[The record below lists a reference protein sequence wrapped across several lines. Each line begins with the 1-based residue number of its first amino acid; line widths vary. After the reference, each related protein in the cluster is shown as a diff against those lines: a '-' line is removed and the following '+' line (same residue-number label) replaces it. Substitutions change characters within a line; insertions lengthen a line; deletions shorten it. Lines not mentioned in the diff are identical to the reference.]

1 MQRRIYS
8 MHILI
13 SILTCGMVQVFFI
26 YFSFGRKFIEL
37 LALMGITVLDG
48 VLLMKKVIL
57 VLSIFC
63 SFTTLTLAAPALEN
77 SPDLVVHL
85 LDYLAKDYGGAVQNG
100 KVTSNS
106 EYAEQVEF
114 AEIIEKNA
122 KGVTQLQANVEFLSG
137 VNRLRSLIRSKG
149 SAEEVSKLAR
159 SLQQNAIRLA
169 QIEVAPTHWP
179 DLSKGASLYQAN
191 CVSCHGANGKGDGV
205 AGASLDPKPANFLDP
220 ELVWNSAPY
229 KFYNTIR
236 LGVPGTGMAAFSHLS
251 DEDVWA
257 LAFYLKSLPYAKPP
271 KGKPAILTLKDT
283 ATLTDAEIADKFGGK
298 NDETVAAIASL
309 RTKENGPVDKD
320 PMQIAEDFLN
330 ESVVAAKA
338 GDFESAGQLSL
349 RAYLEGIEPLEPKMK
364 ANLPGFV
371 EDIESRMSAY
381 RSSLNNRLAI
391 TKIEAQKAEI
401 LEKLREA
408 KNLFEQHKMSPAV
421 AFGAAFSIFLREG
434 FEAVLIIIVL
444 ISILRAMGQ
453 PNAIRW
459 VHIGWGAAVGVGII
473 TWFASGLLLSMSGL
487 SRELMEGAI
496 SILAVAVLVYVGFWL
511 HRYSELRKW
520 RDFLEAKLRHGLNK
534 GSYFLLALVAFMAVF
549 REAFEVVLFLRAIW
563 IDLESSSQTIAGT
576 GVLSSF
582 VLLMGLSYFA
592 IQESKKLPLRRLFQ
606 VCSWTMIAL
615 AVVLAGKGIHS
626 LQEAGIV
633 PVSSVAFPVRVDL
646 VGIYPSVQTLAV
658 QAIVIAVFGFLLLG
672 DRKRSF
678 VASR

>member
-1 MQRRIYS
+1 MP
-8 MHILI
+8 
-13 SILTCGMVQVFFI
+13 TEG
-26 YFSFGRKFIEL
+26 L
-37 LALMGITVLDG
+37 LLDG
-48 VLLMKKVIL
+48 ALIMKKIVF
-57 VLSIFC
+57 VLSIVC
-63 SFTTLTLAAPALEN
+63 SLSTFALAAPTPES

-100 KVTSNS
+100 QVISKS
-106 EYAEQVEF
+106 EYAEQIEF
-114 AEIIEKNA
+114 AEIVEKNA
-122 KGVTQLQANVEFLSG
+122 KGVVLLQADSKFLSG
-137 VNRLRSLIRSKG
+137 VNRLQSLIRSKG
-149 SAEEVSKLAR
+149 PAEEVSKLAR
-159 SLQQNAIRLA
+159 SLQQDAIRLA
-169 QIEVAPTHWP
+169 HIEVAPTHWP
-179 DLSKGASLYQAN
+179 DLKTGSALYQAN
-191 CVSCHGANGKGDGV
+191 CVSCHGANGRGDGI
-205 AGASLDPKPANFLDP
+205 AGVNLDPKPANFHDP

-257 LAFYLKSLPYAKPP
+257 LAFYLKSLPYGEQP
-271 KGKPAILTLKDT
+271 KGRAADLTLKEA
-283 ATLTDAEIADKFGGK
+283 ATLTDAEIAEKFGGK
-298 NDETVAAIASL
+298 SDETVAAIGSL
-309 RTKENGPVDKD
+309 RLREAGPVDKD

-330 ESVVAAKA
+330 ESVVAARV
-338 GDFESAGQLSL
+338 GDFESAGRLSL

-381 RSSLNNRLAI
+381 RASLNSRVSIA
-391 TKIEAQKAEI
+391 KIEAQKSEI
-401 LEKLREA
+401 FGKLKEA
-408 KNLFEQHKMSPAV
+408 KNLFAQNKMSPAV

-453 PNAIRW
+453 PEAIRW
-459 VHIGWGAAVGVGII
+459 VHVGWGAAVGVGII

-511 HRYSELRKW
+511 HRYSELKRW
-520 RDFLEAKLRHGLNK
+520 RDFLEAKLKHGLNK
-534 GSYFLLALVAFMAVF
+534 GSYFLLAMVAFMAVF

-563 IDLESSSQTIAGT
+563 IDLESTGQTIAGT

-582 VLLMGLSYFA
+582 ILLMGLSYFA

-633 PVSSVAFPVRVDL
+633 PISSVAIPVRVDL

-658 QAIVIAVFGFLLLG
+658 QAIVIAVFGFLLVG
-672 DRKRSF
+672 DRKRSS
-678 VASR
+678 VPSR